1 VKKKEIRPTQPG
13 RRQLQSQQ
21 FGACRISQAPVI
33 VHLSN
38 GARLHG
44 LVLAADDFVLLLG
57 RQPDDIQPT
66 VVYKRAICLV
76 MPANAP
82 EAPVV
87 APDTSATP
95 DFVPLY
101 IPRTRKQR

>member
-1 VKKKEIRPTQPG
+1 MKKKEIRAKQPS

-21 FGACRISQAPVI
+21 FAAYRITQSPVI

-57 RQPDDIQPT
+57 RRPDDSQPT

-76 MPANAP
+76 TQADAP
-82 EAPVV
+82 EVVNV
-87 APDTSATP
+87 APETVAAP

-101 IPRTRKQR
+101 IPRTRKRR